1 MVFEELNETPVKGI
15 YEVNPKAQASATK
28 TPHKQAA
35 TAAAGKTAKKTQAPA
50 KKHLHPSEEGKNV
63 VAEKR
68 PEYIGSL
75 GEIDDE
81 GCDIHD
87 HVNTRFVL
95 TEKLVEDVS
104 SDRNKLAEY
113 VVFAEILGKPKCKR

>member
-15 YEVNPKAQASATK
+15 YEVKPKVQTASATK
-28 TPHKQAA
+28 TPPKNAA
-35 TAAAGKTAKKTQAPA
+35 TAAAGKTAKKAQAPV
-50 KKHLHPSEEGKNV
+50 KKHLHPSEAGNV

-87 HVNTRFVL
+87 HANTRFVL
-95 TEKLVEDVS
+95 TEKLIEDVS

-113 VVFAEILGKPKCKR
+113 VVFAEILGKPKCKK

>member
-15 YEVNPKAQASATK
+15 YEVKSKAQASATK

-35 TAAAGKTAKKTQAPA
+35 GKTAKKAQAPA

-87 HVNTRFVL
+87 HANTRFVL
-95 TEKLVEDVS
+95 TEKLIEDVS